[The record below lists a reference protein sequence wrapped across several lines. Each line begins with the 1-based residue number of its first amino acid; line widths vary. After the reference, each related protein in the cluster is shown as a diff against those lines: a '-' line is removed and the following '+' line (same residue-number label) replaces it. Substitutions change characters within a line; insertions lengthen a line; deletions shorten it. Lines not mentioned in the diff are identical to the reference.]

1 MKKRRIFIIGLIVLL
16 LACPS
21 CMIYITVKQQ
31 DGYKKRAA
39 NNMNEYM
46 LQFLTMAVEAKTD
59 PDYKPLSFNGLDE
72 KSQEGATAT
81 MNEIFKTILDMEQND
96 DGFHYEAYNE
106 KTRQYYKNQKSYYPI
121 AYRGFFKSSSHS
133 KYFYTDA
140 VSLFDESDI
149 VRQLDERYK
158 LDEGKDG
165 KRSLLKVNNT
175 YVDLNQVSIN
185 LPQNTEMTYY
195 CTTYV
200 SPMTYIDI
208 NFVSEYDVAVLS
220 GVALILGLVIF
231 IYILMNSLEV
241 EETINP
247 YRTIKQWK
255 LLTVIIIIGLTSSIF
270 IGASGMTGYFVMMGE
285 LQSVLARCGVTYAT
299 PISYGLYFF
308 CMLIFYFL
316 FSMLCFTVK
325 YMFMNGMDYF
335 RNNTCIYALYAKLKG
350 LGNKITEFDLRDNVN
365 QDILKFTICNAL
377 LVIILYVI
385 SPSKTIFA
393 ILYVIISFLYI
404 RKQSMKVRNDYKN
417 MLDFTEQL
425 SHGHFDT
432 EIEDDLGIF
441 NSMRDRLNNLK
452 IGFEAAVKEETKSQN
467 MKTELITNV
476 SHDLKTP
483 LTCIKNYVILLKNT
497 QADETTRTEYLNQLE
512 RYTNRLSNLI
522 QDLFDVSKAS
532 SGNIDLHPI
541 DLRLQALVDQSLAEC
556 IEVLES
562 KDIQVIKNVEDVVVH
577 LDGDKTYRVFE
588 NLLTNIGK
596 YAMPHS
602 RAYIDIH
609 EEEDYVSVIFKNMS
623 EVEMNFSS
631 EEIQERFVRG
641 DKSRHETGSGL
652 GLAIAKSFVVA
663 QGGTFDIEIDGDLF
677 KVIMTFKK
685 SPELQAETG
694 NKKIN

>member
-1 MKKRRIFIIGLIVLL
+1 MKKRHIFIIGLIALL

-31 DGYKKRAA
+31 ESYKKKVINGIDPYRIQ
-39 NNMNEYM
+39 
-46 LQFLTMAVEAKTD
+46 LLSMAVESKTN
-59 PDYKPLSFNGLDE
+59 PDYSPLIFNGTDE
-72 KSQEGATAT
+72 LGQEAA
-81 MNEIFKTILDMEQND
+81 NDAINKIFDALLEMEQSD
-96 DGFHYEAYNE
+96 DGFYYIAYNT
-106 KTRQYYKNQKSYYPI
+106 KTKQYYKNEKSHYPVIYKQTSTIAKDQKFNDFNLREI
-121 AYRGFFKSSSHS
+121 LED
-133 KYFYTDA
+133 T
-140 VSLFDESDI
+140 EI
-149 VRQLDERYK
+149 VHRLDDNYK
-158 LDEGKDG
+158 LMDDG
-165 KRSLLKVNNT
+165 RLKVKDV
-175 YVDLNQVSIN
+175 YIN
-185 LPQNTEMTYY
+185 LDQITINPPNIELTYY
-195 CTTYV
+195 CTVYV
-200 SPMTYIDI
+200 SPMTNNISRFID
-208 NFVSEYDVAVLS
+208 EYDVAVLAGIAS
-220 GVALILGLVIF
+220 LLGLILF
-231 IYILMNSLEV
+231 IYIIMNSLEV
-241 EETINP
+241 EESINP
-247 YRTIKQWK
+247 YRTIKNWK
-255 LLTVIIIIGLTSSIF
+255 LLTVLILIGLTCFVFFGVSTGTGIF
-270 IGASGMTGYFVMMGE
+270 VITGE
-285 LQSVLARCGVTYAT
+285 LQNVLARHGVAYGTS
-299 PISYGLYFF
+299 ISYGLYFF
-308 CMLIFYFL
+308 SMFIFYFL

-325 YMFMNGMDYF
+325 YMFMNGMNYF
-335 RNNTCIYALYAKLKG
+335 KNNTCTYALYEKTKE
-350 LGNKITEFDLRDNVN
+350 LGNRVTEFDLKDNIN

-377 LVIILYVI
+377 LVIVLYVL

-393 ILYVIISFLYI
+393 IVYVMISFLYI
-404 RKQSMKVRNDYKN
+404 RKQSMKVKNDYKN
-417 MLDFTEQL
+417 MLNFTEQL

-452 IGFEAAVKEETKSQN
+452 TGFEAAVKEETKSQN

-512 RYTNRLSNLI
+512 KYTNRLSNLI
-522 QDLFDVSKAS
+522 QDLFDVSKAT

-609 EEEDYVSVIFKNMS
+609 EEEDYVSIIFKNMS

-685 SPELQAETG
+685 
-694 NKKIN
+694 INVSSENT

>member
-1 MKKRRIFIIGLIVLL
+1 
-16 LACPS
+16 
-21 CMIYITVKQQ
+21 
-31 DGYKKRAA
+31 
-39 NNMNEYM
+39 M

-476 SHDLKTP
+476 SHALKTP

-497 QADETTRTEYLNQLE
+497 LADETTRTEYLNQLE

-562 KDIQVIKNVEDVVVH
+562 KDIQVVKNVEDVVVH

-588 NLLTNIGK
+588 NLPTNIGK

-602 RAYIDIH
+602 RAYIDIR
-609 EEEDYVSVIFKNMS
+609 EEEDHISVIFKNMS

-685 SPELQAETG
+685 S
-694 NKKIN
+694 

>member
-1 MKKRRIFIIGLIVLL
+1 MKKRHIFIIGLIALL

-31 DGYKKRAA
+31 ESYKKKVINGIDPYRIQ
-39 NNMNEYM
+39 
-46 LQFLTMAVEAKTD
+46 LLSMAVESKTN
-59 PDYKPLSFNGLDE
+59 PDYSPLIFNGTDE
-72 KSQEGATAT
+72 LGQEAA
-81 MNEIFKTILDMEQND
+81 NDAINKIFDALLEMEQSD
-96 DGFHYEAYNE
+96 DGFYYIAYNT
-106 KTRQYYKNQKSYYPI
+106 KTKQYYKNEKSHYPVIYKQTSTIAKDQKFNDFNLREI
-121 AYRGFFKSSSHS
+121 LED
-133 KYFYTDA
+133 T
-140 VSLFDESDI
+140 EI
-149 VRQLDERYK
+149 VHRLDDNYK
-158 LDEGKDG
+158 LMDDG
-165 KRSLLKVNNT
+165 RLKVKDV
-175 YVDLNQVSIN
+175 YIN
-185 LPQNTEMTYY
+185 LDQITINPPNIELTYY
-195 CTTYV
+195 CTVYV
-200 SPMTYIDI
+200 SPMTNNISRFID
-208 NFVSEYDVAVLS
+208 EYDVAVLAGIAS
-220 GVALILGLVIF
+220 LLGLILF
-231 IYILMNSLEV
+231 IYIIMSSLEV
-241 EETINP
+241 EESINP
-247 YRTIKQWK
+247 YRTIKNWK
-255 LLTVIIIIGLTSSIF
+255 LLTVLILIGLTCFVF
-270 IGASGMTGYFVMMGE
+270 IGVSTGTGIFVITGE
-285 LQSVLARCGVTYAT
+285 LQNVLARHGVAYGTS
-299 PISYGLYFF
+299 ISYGLYFF
-308 CMLIFYFL
+308 SMFIFYFL

-325 YMFMNGMDYF
+325 YMFMNGMNYF
-335 RNNTCIYALYAKLKG
+335 KNNTCTYALYEKTKE
-350 LGNKITEFDLRDNVN
+350 LGNRVTEFDLKDNIN

-377 LVIILYVI
+377 LVIVLYVL

-393 ILYVIISFLYI
+393 IVYIMISFLYI
-404 RKQSMKVRNDYKN
+404 RKQSMKVKNDYKN
-417 MLDFTEQL
+417 MLNFTEQL

-432 EIEDDLGIF
+432 EIENDLGIF

-452 IGFEAAVKEETKSQN
+452 TGFEAAVKEETKSQN

-512 RYTNRLSNLI
+512 KYTNRLSNLI
-522 QDLFDVSKAS
+522 QDLFDVSKAT

-577 LDGDKTYRVFE
+577 LDGDKIYRVFE

-609 EEEDYVSVIFKNMS
+609 EEEDYVSIIFKNMS

-685 SPELQAETG
+685 
-694 NKKIN
+694 INVSSENT

>member
-1 MKKRRIFIIGLIVLL
+1 MKKRHIFIIGLIALL

-31 DGYKKRAA
+31 ESYKKKVINGIDPYRIQ
-39 NNMNEYM
+39 
-46 LQFLTMAVEAKTD
+46 LLSMAVESKTN
-59 PDYKPLSFNGLDE
+59 PDYSPLIFNGTDE
-72 KSQEGATAT
+72 LGQEAA
-81 MNEIFKTILDMEQND
+81 NDAINKIFDALLEMEQSD
-96 DGFHYEAYNE
+96 DGFYYIAYNT
-106 KTRQYYKNQKSYYPI
+106 KTKQYYKNEKSHYPVIYKQTSTIAKDQKFNDFNLREI
-121 AYRGFFKSSSHS
+121 LED
-133 KYFYTDA
+133 T
-140 VSLFDESDI
+140 EI
-149 VRQLDERYK
+149 VHRLDDNYK
-158 LDEGKDG
+158 LMDDG
-165 KRSLLKVNNT
+165 RLKVKDV
-175 YVDLNQVSIN
+175 YIN
-185 LPQNTEMTYY
+185 LDQITINPPNIELTYY
-195 CTTYV
+195 CTVYV
-200 SPMTYIDI
+200 SPMTNNISRFID
-208 NFVSEYDVAVLS
+208 EYDVAVLAGIAS
-220 GVALILGLVIF
+220 LLGLILF
-231 IYILMNSLEV
+231 IYIIMNSLEV
-241 EETINP
+241 EESINP
-247 YRTIKQWK
+247 YRTIKNWK
-255 LLTVIIIIGLTSSIF
+255 LLTVIILIGLTCFVF
-270 IGASGMTGYFVMMGE
+270 IGVSTGTGIFVITGE
-285 LQSVLARCGVTYAT
+285 LQNVLARHGVAYGTS
-299 PISYGLYFF
+299 ISYGLYFF
-308 CMLIFYFL
+308 SMFIFYFL

-325 YMFMNGMDYF
+325 YMFMNGMNYF
-335 RNNTCIYALYAKLKG
+335 KNNTCTYALYEKTKE
-350 LGNKITEFDLRDNVN
+350 LGNRVTEFDLKDNIN

-377 LVIILYVI
+377 LVIVLYVL

-393 ILYVIISFLYI
+393 IVYIMISFLYI
-404 RKQSMKVRNDYKN
+404 RKQSMKVKNDYKN
-417 MLDFTEQL
+417 MLNFTEQL

-432 EIEDDLGIF
+432 EIENDLGIF

-452 IGFEAAVKEETKSQN
+452 TGFEAAVKEETKSQN

-512 RYTNRLSNLI
+512 KYTNRLSNLI
-522 QDLFDVSKAS
+522 QDLFDVSKAT

-562 KDIQVIKNVEDVVVH
+562 KDIQVIKNVEDVVIH

-609 EEEDYVSVIFKNMS
+609 EEEDYVSIIFKNMS

-685 SPELQAETG
+685 
-694 NKKIN
+694 INVSSENT

>member
-1 MKKRRIFIIGLIVLL
+1 MKKRRIFIIGLIALL

-31 DGYKKRAA
+31 ESYKKKVINGIDPYRIQ
-39 NNMNEYM
+39 
-46 LQFLTMAVEAKTD
+46 LLSMAVESKTN
-59 PDYKPLSFNGLDE
+59 PDYSPLIFNGTDE
-72 KSQEGATAT
+72 LGQEAA
-81 MNEIFKTILDMEQND
+81 NDAINKIFDALLEMEQSD
-96 DGFHYEAYNE
+96 DGFYYIAYNT
-106 KTRQYYKNQKSYYPI
+106 KTKQYYKNDKSHYPVIYKQTSTIAKDQKFNDFNLREI
-121 AYRGFFKSSSHS
+121 LED
-133 KYFYTDA
+133 T
-140 VSLFDESDI
+140 EI
-149 VRQLDERYK
+149 VHRLDDNYK
-158 LDEGKDG
+158 LMDDG
-165 KRSLLKVNNT
+165 RLKVKDV
-175 YVDLNQVSIN
+175 YIN
-185 LPQNTEMTYY
+185 LDQITINPPNIELTYY
-195 CTTYV
+195 CTVYV
-200 SPMTYIDI
+200 SPMTNNISRFID
-208 NFVSEYDVAVLS
+208 EYDVAVLAGIAS
-220 GVALILGLVIF
+220 LLGLILF
-231 IYILMNSLEV
+231 IYIIMNSLEV
-241 EETINP
+241 EESINP
-247 YRTIKQWK
+247 YRTIKNWK
-255 LLTVIIIIGLTSSIF
+255 LLTVLILIGLTCFVF
-270 IGASGMTGYFVMMGE
+270 IGVSTGTGIFVITGE
-285 LQSVLARCGVTYAT
+285 LQNVLARHGVAYGTS
-299 PISYGLYFF
+299 ISYGLYFF
-308 CMLIFYFL
+308 SMFIFYFL

-325 YMFMNGMDYF
+325 YMFMNGMNYF
-335 RNNTCIYALYAKLKG
+335 KNNTCTYALYEKTKE
-350 LGNKITEFDLRDNVN
+350 LGNRVTEFDLKDNIN

-377 LVIILYVI
+377 LVIVLYVL

-393 ILYVIISFLYI
+393 IVYIMISFLYI
-404 RKQSMKVRNDYKN
+404 RKQSMKVKNDYKN
-417 MLDFTEQL
+417 MLNFTEQL

-452 IGFEAAVKEETKSQN
+452 TGFEAAVKEETKSQN

-512 RYTNRLSNLI
+512 KYTNRLSNLI
-522 QDLFDVSKAS
+522 QDLFDVSKAT

-562 KDIQVIKNVEDVVVH
+562 KDIQVIKNVEDVVIH

-609 EEEDYVSVIFKNMS
+609 EEEDYVSIIFKNMS

-685 SPELQAETG
+685 
-694 NKKIN
+694 INVSSENT

>member
-1 MKKRRIFIIGLIVLL
+1 MKKRHIFIIGLIALL

-31 DGYKKRAA
+31 ESYKKKVINSIDPYRIQLLSMAIESKTNPDYSPLIFNGTDELGQEAA
-39 NNMNEYM
+39 NDAIN
-46 LQFLTMAVEAKTD
+46 K
-59 PDYKPLSFNGLDE
+59 
-72 KSQEGATAT
+72 
-81 MNEIFKTILDMEQND
+81 IFDALLEMEQSD
-96 DGFHYEAYNE
+96 DGFYYIAYNT
-106 KTRQYYKNQKSYYPI
+106 KTKQYYKNEKSHYPVIYKQTSTIAKDQKFNDFNLREI
-121 AYRGFFKSSSHS
+121 LED
-133 KYFYTDA
+133 T
-140 VSLFDESDI
+140 EI
-149 VRQLDERYK
+149 VHRLDDNYK
-158 LDEGKDG
+158 LMDDG
-165 KRSLLKVNNT
+165 RLKVKDV
-175 YVDLNQVSIN
+175 YIN
-185 LPQNTEMTYY
+185 LDQITINPPNIELTYY
-195 CTTYV
+195 CTVYV
-200 SPMTYIDI
+200 SPMTNNISRFID
-208 NFVSEYDVAVLS
+208 EYDVAVLAGIAS
-220 GVALILGLVIF
+220 LLGIILF
-231 IYILMNSLEV
+231 IYIIMNSLEV
-241 EETINP
+241 EESINP
-247 YRTIKQWK
+247 YRTIKNWK
-255 LLTVIIIIGLTSSIF
+255 LLTVLILIGFTCFVFFGVSTETGIF
-270 IGASGMTGYFVMMGE
+270 VITGE
-285 LQSVLARCGVTYAT
+285 LQNVLARHDVAYGTS
-299 PISYGLYFF
+299 ISYGLYFF
-308 CMLIFYFL
+308 SMFIFYFL

-325 YMFMNGMDYF
+325 YMFMNGMNYF
-335 RNNTCIYALYAKLKG
+335 KNNTCTYALYEKTKE
-350 LGNKITEFDLRDNVN
+350 LGNRVTEFDLKDNIN

-377 LVIILYVI
+377 LVIVLYVL

-393 ILYVIISFLYI
+393 IVYVMISFLYI
-404 RKQSMKVRNDYKN
+404 RKQSMKVKNDYKN
-417 MLDFTEQL
+417 MLNFTEQL
-425 SHGHFDT
+425 SQGHFDT

-452 IGFEAAVKEETKSQN
+452 TGFEAAVKEETKSQN

-512 RYTNRLSNLI
+512 KYTNRLSNLI
-522 QDLFDVSKAS
+522 QDLFDVSKAT

-609 EEEDYVSVIFKNMS
+609 EEEDYVSIIFKNMS

-685 SPELQAETG
+685 
-694 NKKIN
+694 INVSSENT

>member
-72 KSQEGATAT
+72 KSREGATAT

-393 ILYVIISFLYI
+393 IIYVIISFLYI

-562 KDIQVIKNVEDVVVH
+562 KDIQVVKNVEDVVVH

-685 SPELQAETG
+685 S
-694 NKKIN
+694 

>member
-1 MKKRRIFIIGLIVLL
+1 MKKRRIFIIGLLVLL

-21 CMIYITVKQQ
+21 CMVYFTVKQQ
-31 DGYKKRAA
+31 ESYKQKVI
-39 NNMNEYM
+39 NSIDPYKIQ
-46 LQFLTMAVEAKTD
+46 LLSMAVESKTN
-59 PDYKPLSFNGLDE
+59 PDYLPLSFNGTDE
-72 KSQEGATAT
+72 KTQAAA
-81 MNEIFKTILDMEQND
+81 NDAINKIFDAVLEMEQDD
-96 DGFHYEAYNE
+96 DGFYYKAYNT
-106 KTRQYYKNQKSYYPI
+106 KTNQRYKSQKSYFPVIYKQTSTI
-121 AYRGFFKSSSHS
+121 AKDQKFNDFNLRKILED
-133 KYFYTDA
+133 T
-140 VSLFDESDI
+140 DI
-149 VRQLDERYK
+149 VYRLDDNYK
-158 LDEGKDG
+158 LMDG
-165 KRSLLKVNNT
+165 GLKVKDV
-175 YVDLNQVSIN
+175 YVDLNQITIN
-185 LPQNTEMTYY
+185 LPNIELTYY
-195 CTTYV
+195 CTT
-200 SPMTYIDI
+200 SASSMTNYRSR
-208 NFVSEYDVAVLS
+208 FVDEYDFVVLA
-220 GVALILGLVIF
+220 GIAMILGLFIF

-241 EETINP
+241 EESINP
-247 YRTIKQWK
+247 YRTIKNWK
-255 LLTVIIIIGLTSSIF
+255 LLTVLIVVGLTCF
-270 IGASGMTGYFVMMGE
+270 AFVGASAGTGLLVIMGE
-285 LQSVLARCGVTYAT
+285 LQRILAQYSVAYPT
-299 PISYGLYFF
+299 PISYGLYFL
-308 CMLIFYFL
+308 CMFIFYFL

-335 RNNTCIYALYAKLKG
+335 RNNTCIYALYAKTKE
-350 LGNKITEFDLRDNVN
+350 LGNKVTEFDLKDNIN

-377 LVIILYVI
+377 LVIVLYVI

-393 ILYVIISFLYI
+393 IVYVMISFLYI
-404 RKQSMKVRNDYKN
+404 RKQSVKVKNDYKN
-417 MLDFTEQL
+417 MLNFTEQL

-441 NSMRDRLNNLK
+441 NSMRNRLNNLK
-452 IGFEAAVKEETKSQN
+452 VGFEAAVKEETKSQN

-497 QADETTRTEYLNQLE
+497 QADEATRIEYLNQLE
-512 RYTNRLSNLI
+512 KYTNRLSNLI

-562 KDIQVIKNVEDVVVH
+562 KDIQIIKNVEDVVVH

-685 SPELQAETG
+685 S
-694 NKKIN
+694 

>member
-1 MKKRRIFIIGLIVLL
+1 MKKRRIFIIGLLVLL

-21 CMIYITVKQQ
+21 CMVYFTVKQQ
-31 DGYKKRAA
+31 ESYKQKVI
-39 NNMNEYM
+39 NSIDPYKIQ
-46 LQFLTMAVEAKTD
+46 LLSMAVESKTN
-59 PDYKPLSFNGLDE
+59 PDYLPLSFNGTDE
-72 KSQEGATAT
+72 KTQAAA
-81 MNEIFKTILDMEQND
+81 NDAINKIFDAVLEMEQDD
-96 DGFHYEAYNE
+96 DGFYYKAYNT
-106 KTRQYYKNQKSYYPI
+106 KTNQRYKSQKSYFPVIYKQTSTI
-121 AYRGFFKSSSHS
+121 AKDQKFNDFNLRKILED
-133 KYFYTDA
+133 T
-140 VSLFDESDI
+140 DI
-149 VRQLDERYK
+149 VYRLDDNYK
-158 LDEGKDG
+158 LMDG
-165 KRSLLKVNNT
+165 GLKVKDV
-175 YVDLNQVSIN
+175 YVDLNQITIN
-185 LPQNTEMTYY
+185 LPNIELTYY
-195 CTTYV
+195 CTT
-200 SPMTYIDI
+200 SASSMTNYRSR
-208 NFVSEYDVAVLS
+208 FVDEYDFVVLA
-220 GVALILGLVIF
+220 GIAMILGLFIF

-241 EETINP
+241 EESINP
-247 YRTIKQWK
+247 YRTIKNWK
-255 LLTVIIIIGLTSSIF
+255 LLTVLIVIGLTCF
-270 IGASGMTGYFVMMGE
+270 AFVGASAGTGLLVIMGE
-285 LQSVLARCGVTYAT
+285 LQRILAQYSVAYPT
-299 PISYGLYFF
+299 PISYGLYFL
-308 CMLIFYFL
+308 CMFIFYFL

-335 RNNTCIYALYAKLKG
+335 RNNTCIYALYAKTKE
-350 LGNKITEFDLRDNVN
+350 LGNKVTEFDLKDNIN

-377 LVIILYVI
+377 LVIVLYVI
-385 SPSKTIFA
+385 SPSKTVFA
-393 ILYVIISFLYI
+393 IIYVMISFLYI
-404 RKQSMKVRNDYKN
+404 RKQSMKVKNDYKN
-417 MLDFTEQL
+417 MLNFTEQL

-452 IGFEAAVKEETKSQN
+452 VGFEAAVKEETKSQN

-497 QADETTRTEYLNQLE
+497 QADEATRTEYLNQLE
-512 RYTNRLSNLI
+512 KYTNRLSNLI

-685 SPELQAETG
+685 S
-694 NKKIN
+694 

>member
-522 QDLFDVSKAS
+522 QDLFDVSKGS

-562 KDIQVIKNVEDVVVH
+562 KDIQVVKNVEDVVVH

-685 SPELQAETG
+685 S
-694 NKKIN
+694 

>member
-31 DGYKKRAA
+31 ESYKKKVINGIDPYRIQ
-39 NNMNEYM
+39 
-46 LQFLTMAVEAKTD
+46 LLSMAVESKTN
-59 PDYKPLSFNGLDE
+59 PDYSPLIFNGTDE
-72 KSQEGATAT
+72 LGQEAA
-81 MNEIFKTILDMEQND
+81 NDAINKIFDALLEMEQSD
-96 DGFHYEAYNE
+96 DGFYYIAYNT
-106 KTRQYYKNQKSYYPI
+106 KTKQYYKNEKSHYPVIYKQTSTIAKDQKFNDFNLREI
-121 AYRGFFKSSSHS
+121 LED
-133 KYFYTDA
+133 T
-140 VSLFDESDI
+140 EI
-149 VRQLDERYK
+149 VHRLDDNYK
-158 LDEGKDG
+158 LMDDG
-165 KRSLLKVNNT
+165 RLKVKDV
-175 YVDLNQVSIN
+175 YIN
-185 LPQNTEMTYY
+185 LDQITINPPNIELTYY
-195 CTTYV
+195 CTVYV
-200 SPMTYIDI
+200 SPMTNNISRFID
-208 NFVSEYDVAVLS
+208 EYDVAVLAGIAS
-220 GVALILGLVIF
+220 LLGLILF
-231 IYILMNSLEV
+231 IYIIMNSLEV
-241 EETINP
+241 EESINP
-247 YRTIKQWK
+247 YRTIKNWK
-255 LLTVIIIIGLTSSIF
+255 LLTVIILIGLTCFVF
-270 IGASGMTGYFVMMGE
+270 IGVSTGTGIFVITGE
-285 LQSVLARCGVTYAT
+285 LQNVLARHGVAYGTS
-299 PISYGLYFF
+299 ISYGLYFF
-308 CMLIFYFL
+308 SMFIFYFL

-325 YMFMNGMDYF
+325 YMFMNGMNYF
-335 RNNTCIYALYAKLKG
+335 KNNTCTYALYEKTKE
-350 LGNKITEFDLRDNVN
+350 LGNRVTEFDLKDNIN

-377 LVIILYVI
+377 LVIVLYVL

-393 ILYVIISFLYI
+393 IVYVMISFLYI
-404 RKQSMKVRNDYKN
+404 RKQSMKVKNDYKN
-417 MLDFTEQL
+417 MLNFTEQL

-452 IGFEAAVKEETKSQN
+452 TGFEAAVKEETKSQN

-512 RYTNRLSNLI
+512 KYTNRLSNLI
-522 QDLFDVSKAS
+522 QDLFDVSKAT

-609 EEEDYVSVIFKNMS
+609 EEEDYVSIIFKNMS

-685 SPELQAETG
+685 
-694 NKKIN
+694 INVSSENT

>member
-562 KDIQVIKNVEDVVVH
+562 KDIQVVKNVEDVVVH

-602 RAYIDIH
+602 RAYIDIR

-685 SPELQAETG
+685 S
-694 NKKIN
+694 

>member
-562 KDIQVIKNVEDVVVH
+562 KDIQVVKNVEDVVVH

-609 EEEDYVSVIFKNMS
+609 EEEDCVSVIFKNMS

-685 SPELQAETG
+685 S
-694 NKKIN
+694 

>member
-1 MKKRRIFIIGLIVLL
+1 
-16 LACPS
+16 
-21 CMIYITVKQQ
+21 MIYITVKQQ
-31 DGYKKRAA
+31 ESYKKKVINGIDPYRIQ
-39 NNMNEYM
+39 
-46 LQFLTMAVEAKTD
+46 LLSMAVESKTN
-59 PDYKPLSFNGLDE
+59 PDYSPLIFNGTDE
-72 KSQEGATAT
+72 LGQEAA
-81 MNEIFKTILDMEQND
+81 NDAINKIFDALLEMEQSD
-96 DGFHYEAYNE
+96 DGFYYIAYNT
-106 KTRQYYKNQKSYYPI
+106 KTKQYYKNEKSHYPVIYKQTSTIAKDQKFNDFNLREI
-121 AYRGFFKSSSHS
+121 LED
-133 KYFYTDA
+133 T
-140 VSLFDESDI
+140 EI
-149 VRQLDERYK
+149 VHRLDDNYK
-158 LDEGKDG
+158 LMDDG
-165 KRSLLKVNNT
+165 RLKVKDV
-175 YVDLNQVSIN
+175 YIN
-185 LPQNTEMTYY
+185 LDQITINPPNIELTYY
-195 CTTYV
+195 CTVYV
-200 SPMTYIDI
+200 SPMTNNISRFID
-208 NFVSEYDVAVLS
+208 EYDVAVLAGIAS
-220 GVALILGLVIF
+220 LLGLILF
-231 IYILMNSLEV
+231 IYIIMNSLEV
-241 EETINP
+241 EESINP
-247 YRTIKQWK
+247 YRTIKNWK
-255 LLTVIIIIGLTSSIF
+255 LLTVLILIGLTCFVFFGVSTGTGIF
-270 IGASGMTGYFVMMGE
+270 VITGE
-285 LQSVLARCGVTYAT
+285 LQNVLARHGVAYGTS
-299 PISYGLYFF
+299 ISYGLYFF
-308 CMLIFYFL
+308 SMFIFYFL

-325 YMFMNGMDYF
+325 YMFMNGMNYF
-335 RNNTCIYALYAKLKG
+335 KNNTCTYALYEKTKE
-350 LGNKITEFDLRDNVN
+350 LGNRVTEFDLKDNIN

-377 LVIILYVI
+377 LVIVLYVL

-393 ILYVIISFLYI
+393 IVYIMISFLYI
-404 RKQSMKVRNDYKN
+404 RKQSMKVKNDYKN
-417 MLDFTEQL
+417 MLNFTEQL

-432 EIEDDLGIF
+432 EIENDLGIF

-452 IGFEAAVKEETKSQN
+452 TGFEAAVKEETKSQN

-512 RYTNRLSNLI
+512 KYTNRLSNLI
-522 QDLFDVSKAS
+522 QDLFDVSKAT

-562 KDIQVIKNVEDVVVH
+562 KDIQVIKNVEDVVIH

-609 EEEDYVSVIFKNMS
+609 EEEDYVSIIFKNMS

-685 SPELQAETG
+685 
-694 NKKIN
+694 INVSSENT

>member
-39 NNMNEYM
+39 NNMNEYV

-562 KDIQVIKNVEDVVVH
+562 KDIQVVKNVEDVVVH

-602 RAYIDIH
+602 RAYIDIR
-609 EEEDYVSVIFKNMS
+609 EEEDHISVIFKNMS

-685 SPELQAETG
+685 S
-694 NKKIN
+694 

>member
-1 MKKRRIFIIGLIVLL
+1 MGRVYGLTIALL

-31 DGYKKRAA
+31 ESYKKKVINGIDPYRIQ
-39 NNMNEYM
+39 
-46 LQFLTMAVEAKTD
+46 LLSMAVESKTN
-59 PDYKPLSFNGLDE
+59 PDYSPLIFNGTDE
-72 KSQEGATAT
+72 LGQEAA
-81 MNEIFKTILDMEQND
+81 NDAINKIFDALLEMEQSD
-96 DGFHYEAYNE
+96 DGFYYIAYNT
-106 KTRQYYKNQKSYYPI
+106 KTKQYYKNEKSHYPVIYKQTSTIAKDQKFNDFNLREI
-121 AYRGFFKSSSHS
+121 LED
-133 KYFYTDA
+133 T
-140 VSLFDESDI
+140 EI
-149 VRQLDERYK
+149 VHRLDDNYK
-158 LDEGKDG
+158 LMDDG
-165 KRSLLKVNNT
+165 RLKVKDV
-175 YVDLNQVSIN
+175 YIN
-185 LPQNTEMTYY
+185 LDQITINPPNIELTYY
-195 CTTYV
+195 CTVYV
-200 SPMTYIDI
+200 SPMTNNISRFID
-208 NFVSEYDVAVLS
+208 EYDVAVLAGIAS
-220 GVALILGLVIF
+220 LLGLILF
-231 IYILMNSLEV
+231 IYIIMNSLEV
-241 EETINP
+241 EESINP
-247 YRTIKQWK
+247 YRTIKNWK
-255 LLTVIIIIGLTSSIF
+255 LLTVLILIGLTCFVF
-270 IGASGMTGYFVMMGE
+270 IGVSTGTGIFVITGE
-285 LQSVLARCGVTYAT
+285 LQNVLARHGVAYGTS
-299 PISYGLYFF
+299 ISYGLYFF
-308 CMLIFYFL
+308 SMFIFYFL

-325 YMFMNGMDYF
+325 YMFMNGMNYF
-335 RNNTCIYALYAKLKG
+335 KNNTCTYALYEKTKE
-350 LGNKITEFDLRDNVN
+350 LGNRVTEFDLKDNIN

-377 LVIILYVI
+377 LVIVLYVL

-393 ILYVIISFLYI
+393 IVYIMISFLYI
-404 RKQSMKVRNDYKN
+404 RKQSMKVKNDYKN
-417 MLDFTEQL
+417 MLNFTEQL

-432 EIEDDLGIF
+432 EIENDLGIF

-452 IGFEAAVKEETKSQN
+452 TGFEAAVKEETKSQN

-512 RYTNRLSNLI
+512 KYTNRLSNLI
-522 QDLFDVSKAS
+522 QDLFDVSKAT

-562 KDIQVIKNVEDVVVH
+562 KDIQVIKNVEDVVIH

-609 EEEDYVSVIFKNMS
+609 EEEDYVSIIFKNMS

-685 SPELQAETG
+685 
-694 NKKIN
+694 INVSSENT

>member
-1 MKKRRIFIIGLIVLL
+1 MKKRHIFIIGLIALL

-31 DGYKKRAA
+31 ESYKKKVINGIDPYRIQ
-39 NNMNEYM
+39 
-46 LQFLTMAVEAKTD
+46 LLSMAVESKTN
-59 PDYKPLSFNGLDE
+59 PDYSPLIFNGTDE
-72 KSQEGATAT
+72 LGQEAA
-81 MNEIFKTILDMEQND
+81 NDAINKIFDALLEMEQSD
-96 DGFHYEAYNE
+96 DGFYYIAYNT
-106 KTRQYYKNQKSYYPI
+106 KTKQYYKNEKSHYPVIYKQTSTIAKDQKFNDFNLREI
-121 AYRGFFKSSSHS
+121 LED
-133 KYFYTDA
+133 T
-140 VSLFDESDI
+140 EI
-149 VRQLDERYK
+149 VHRLDDNYK
-158 LDEGKDG
+158 LMDDG
-165 KRSLLKVNNT
+165 RLKVKDV
-175 YVDLNQVSIN
+175 YIN
-185 LPQNTEMTYY
+185 LDQITINPPNIELTYY
-195 CTTYV
+195 CTVYV
-200 SPMTYIDI
+200 SPMTNNISRFID
-208 NFVSEYDVAVLS
+208 EYDVAVLAGIAS
-220 GVALILGLVIF
+220 LLGLILF
-231 IYILMNSLEV
+231 IYIIMNSLEV
-241 EETINP
+241 EESINP
-247 YRTIKQWK
+247 YRTIKNWK
-255 LLTVIIIIGLTSSIF
+255 LLTVLILIGLTCFVF
-270 IGASGMTGYFVMMGE
+270 IGVSTGTGIFVITGE
-285 LQSVLARCGVTYAT
+285 LQNVLARHGVAYGTS
-299 PISYGLYFF
+299 ISYGLYFF
-308 CMLIFYFL
+308 SMFIFYFL

-325 YMFMNGMDYF
+325 YMFMNGMNYF
-335 RNNTCIYALYAKLKG
+335 KNNTCTYALYEKTKE
-350 LGNKITEFDLRDNVN
+350 LGNRVTEFDLKDNIN

-377 LVIILYVI
+377 LVIVLYVL

-393 ILYVIISFLYI
+393 IVYVMISFLYI
-404 RKQSMKVRNDYKN
+404 RKQSMKVKNDYKN
-417 MLDFTEQL
+417 MFNFTEQL

-452 IGFEAAVKEETKSQN
+452 TGFEAAVKEETKSQN

-512 RYTNRLSNLI
+512 KYTNRLSNLI
-522 QDLFDVSKAS
+522 QDLFDVSKAT

-577 LDGDKTYRVFE
+577 LDRDKTYRVFE

-609 EEEDYVSVIFKNMS
+609 EEEDYVSIIFKNMS

-685 SPELQAETG
+685 
-694 NKKIN
+694 INVSSENT

>member
-1 MKKRRIFIIGLIVLL
+1 MTMKKRHIFIIGLIALL

-31 DGYKKRAA
+31 ESYKKKVINGIDPYRIQ
-39 NNMNEYM
+39 
-46 LQFLTMAVEAKTD
+46 LLSMAVESKTN
-59 PDYKPLSFNGLDE
+59 PDYSPLIFNGTDE
-72 KSQEGATAT
+72 LGQEAA
-81 MNEIFKTILDMEQND
+81 NDAINKIFDALLEMEQSD
-96 DGFHYEAYNE
+96 DGFYYIAYNT
-106 KTRQYYKNQKSYYPI
+106 KTKQYYKNEKSHYPVIYKQTSTIAKDQKFNDFNLREI
-121 AYRGFFKSSSHS
+121 LED
-133 KYFYTDA
+133 T
-140 VSLFDESDI
+140 EI
-149 VRQLDERYK
+149 VHRLDDNYK
-158 LDEGKDG
+158 LMDDG
-165 KRSLLKVNNT
+165 RLKVKDV
-175 YVDLNQVSIN
+175 YIN
-185 LPQNTEMTYY
+185 LDQITINPPNIELTYY
-195 CTTYV
+195 CTVYV
-200 SPMTYIDI
+200 SPMTNNISRFID
-208 NFVSEYDVAVLS
+208 EYDVAVLAGIAS
-220 GVALILGLVIF
+220 LLGLILF
-231 IYILMNSLEV
+231 IYIIMNSLEV
-241 EETINP
+241 EESINP
-247 YRTIKQWK
+247 YRTIKNWK
-255 LLTVIIIIGLTSSIF
+255 LLTVLILIGLTCFVF
-270 IGASGMTGYFVMMGE
+270 IGVSTGTGIFVITGE
-285 LQSVLARCGVTYAT
+285 LQNVLARHGVAYGTS
-299 PISYGLYFF
+299 ISYGLYFF
-308 CMLIFYFL
+308 SMFIFYFL

-325 YMFMNGMDYF
+325 YMFMNGMNYF
-335 RNNTCIYALYAKLKG
+335 KNNTCTYALYEKTKE
-350 LGNKITEFDLRDNVN
+350 LGNRVTEFDLKDNIN

-377 LVIILYVI
+377 LVIVLYVL

-393 ILYVIISFLYI
+393 IVYVMISFLYI
-404 RKQSMKVRNDYKN
+404 RKQSMKVKNDYKN
-417 MLDFTEQL
+417 MLNFTEQL

-452 IGFEAAVKEETKSQN
+452 TGFEAAVKEETKSQN

-512 RYTNRLSNLI
+512 KYTNRLSNLI
-522 QDLFDVSKAS
+522 QDLFDVSKAT

-609 EEEDYVSVIFKNMS
+609 EEEDYVSIIFKNMS

-685 SPELQAETG
+685 
-694 NKKIN
+694 INVSSENT

>member
-200 SPMTYIDI
+200 SHMTYIDI

-562 KDIQVIKNVEDVVVH
+562 KDIQVVKNVEDVVVH

-685 SPELQAETG
+685 S
-694 NKKIN
+694 

>member
-59 PDYKPLSFNGLDE
+59 PDYKPLSFIGLDE

-562 KDIQVIKNVEDVVVH
+562 KDIQVVKNVEDVVVH

-609 EEEDYVSVIFKNMS
+609 EEEDHISVIFKNMS

-685 SPELQAETG
+685 S
-694 NKKIN
+694 

>member
-1 MKKRRIFIIGLIVLL
+1 MKKRHIFIIGLIALL

-31 DGYKKRAA
+31 ESYKKKVINGIDPYRIQ
-39 NNMNEYM
+39 
-46 LQFLTMAVEAKTD
+46 LLSMAVESKTN
-59 PDYKPLSFNGLDE
+59 PDYSPLIFNGTDE
-72 KSQEGATAT
+72 LGQEAA
-81 MNEIFKTILDMEQND
+81 NDAINKIFDALLEMEQSD
-96 DGFHYEAYNE
+96 DGFYYIAYNT
-106 KTRQYYKNQKSYYPI
+106 KTKQYYKNEKSHYPVIYKQTSTIAKDQKFNDFNLREI
-121 AYRGFFKSSSHS
+121 LED
-133 KYFYTDA
+133 T
-140 VSLFDESDI
+140 EI
-149 VRQLDERYK
+149 VLQLDDNYK
-158 LDEGKDG
+158 LMDDG
-165 KRSLLKVNNT
+165 RLKVKDV
-175 YVDLNQVSIN
+175 YIN
-185 LPQNTEMTYY
+185 LDQITINPPNIELTYY
-195 CTTYV
+195 CTVYV
-200 SPMTYIDI
+200 SPMTNNISRFID
-208 NFVSEYDVAVLS
+208 EYDVAVLAGIAS
-220 GVALILGLVIF
+220 LLGLILF
-231 IYILMNSLEV
+231 IYIIMNSLEV
-241 EETINP
+241 EESINP
-247 YRTIKQWK
+247 YRTIKNWK
-255 LLTVIIIIGLTSSIF
+255 LLTVLILIGLTCFVF
-270 IGASGMTGYFVMMGE
+270 IGVSTGTGIFVITGE
-285 LQSVLARCGVTYAT
+285 LQNVLARHGVAYGTS
-299 PISYGLYFF
+299 ISYGLYFF
-308 CMLIFYFL
+308 SMFIFYFL

-325 YMFMNGMDYF
+325 YMFMNGMNYF
-335 RNNTCIYALYAKLKG
+335 KNNTCTYALYEKTKE
-350 LGNKITEFDLRDNVN
+350 LGNRVTEFDLKDNIN

-377 LVIILYVI
+377 LVIVLYVL

-393 ILYVIISFLYI
+393 IVYVMISFLYI
-404 RKQSMKVRNDYKN
+404 RKQSMKVKNDYKN
-417 MLDFTEQL
+417 MLNFTEQL

-452 IGFEAAVKEETKSQN
+452 TGFEAAVKEETKSQN

-512 RYTNRLSNLI
+512 KYTNRLSNLI
-522 QDLFDVSKAS
+522 QDLFDVSKAT

-609 EEEDYVSVIFKNMS
+609 EEEDYVSIIFKNMS

-685 SPELQAETG
+685 
-694 NKKIN
+694 INVSSENT

>member
-512 RYTNRLSNLI
+512 RYTNRLSSLI

-562 KDIQVIKNVEDVVVH
+562 KDIQVVKNVEDVVVH

-685 SPELQAETG
+685 S
-694 NKKIN
+694 

>member
-316 FSMLCFTVK
+316 FSMLCFIVK

-365 QDILKFTICNAL
+365 QDILKFIICNAL

-452 IGFEAAVKEETKSQN
+452 IGFEAAVKEEIKSQN

-512 RYTNRLSNLI
+512 KYTNRLSNLI

-685 SPELQAETG
+685 S
-694 NKKIN
+694 

>member
-385 SPSKTIFA
+385 SPSKIIFA
-393 ILYVIISFLYI
+393 ILCVIISFLYI

-425 SHGHFDT
+425 SHGYFDT

-562 KDIQVIKNVEDVVVH
+562 KDIQVVKNVEDVVVH

-685 SPELQAETG
+685 S
-694 NKKIN
+694 

>member
-562 KDIQVIKNVEDVVVH
+562 KDIQVVKNVEDVVVH

-685 SPELQAETG
+685 SPNCKQKLE
-694 NKKIN
+694 IRR

>member
-81 MNEIFKTILDMEQND
+81 INEIFKTILDMEQND

-220 GVALILGLVIF
+220 SVALILGLVIF

-562 KDIQVIKNVEDVVVH
+562 KDIQVVKNVEDVVVH

-602 RAYIDIH
+602 RAYIDIR
-609 EEEDYVSVIFKNMS
+609 EEEDHISVIFKNMS

-685 SPELQAETG
+685 S
-694 NKKIN
+694 

>member
-1 MKKRRIFIIGLIVLL
+1 MKKRHIFIIGLIALL

-31 DGYKKRAA
+31 ESYKKKVINGIDPYRIQ
-39 NNMNEYM
+39 
-46 LQFLTMAVEAKTD
+46 LLSMAVESKTN
-59 PDYKPLSFNGLDE
+59 PDYSPLIFNGTDE
-72 KSQEGATAT
+72 LGQEAA
-81 MNEIFKTILDMEQND
+81 NDAINKIFDALLEMEQSD
-96 DGFHYEAYNE
+96 DGFYYIAYNT
-106 KTRQYYKNQKSYYPI
+106 KTKQYYKNEKSHYPVIYKQTSTIAKDQKFNDFNLREI
-121 AYRGFFKSSSHS
+121 LED
-133 KYFYTDA
+133 T
-140 VSLFDESDI
+140 EI
-149 VRQLDERYK
+149 VHRLDDNYK
-158 LDEGKDG
+158 LMDDG
-165 KRSLLKVNNT
+165 RLKVKDV
-175 YVDLNQVSIN
+175 YIN
-185 LPQNTEMTYY
+185 LDQITINPPNIELTYY
-195 CTTYV
+195 CTVYV
-200 SPMTYIDI
+200 SPMTNNISRFID
-208 NFVSEYDVAVLS
+208 EYDVAVLAGIAS
-220 GVALILGLVIF
+220 LLGLILF
-231 IYILMNSLEV
+231 IYIIMNSLEV
-241 EETINP
+241 EESINP
-247 YRTIKQWK
+247 YRTIKNWK
-255 LLTVIIIIGLTSSIF
+255 LLTVLILIGLTCFVF
-270 IGASGMTGYFVMMGE
+270 IGVSTGTGIFVITGE
-285 LQSVLARCGVTYAT
+285 LQNVLARHGVAYGTS
-299 PISYGLYFF
+299 ISYGLYFF
-308 CMLIFYFL
+308 SMFIFYFL

-325 YMFMNGMDYF
+325 YMFMNGMNYF
-335 RNNTCIYALYAKLKG
+335 KNNTCTYALYEKTKE
-350 LGNKITEFDLRDNVN
+350 LGNRVTEFDLKDNIN

-377 LVIILYVI
+377 LVIVLYVL

-393 ILYVIISFLYI
+393 IVYIMISFLYI
-404 RKQSMKVRNDYKN
+404 RKQSMKVKNDYKN
-417 MLDFTEQL
+417 MLNFTEQL

-432 EIEDDLGIF
+432 EIENDLGIF

-452 IGFEAAVKEETKSQN
+452 TGFEAAVKEETKSQN

-512 RYTNRLSNLI
+512 KYTNRLSNLI
-522 QDLFDVSKAS
+522 QDLFDVSKAT

-609 EEEDYVSVIFKNMS
+609 EEEDYVSIIFKNMS

-685 SPELQAETG
+685 
-694 NKKIN
+694 NKCVK

>member
-1 MKKRRIFIIGLIVLL
+1 MKKRRVFIIGLLVLL

-21 CMIYITVKQQ
+21 CMVYFTVKQQ
-31 DGYKKRAA
+31 ESYKQKVI
-39 NNMNEYM
+39 NSIDPYKIQ
-46 LQFLTMAVEAKTD
+46 LLSMAVESKTN
-59 PDYKPLSFNGLDE
+59 PDYLPLSFNGTDE
-72 KSQEGATAT
+72 KTQAAA
-81 MNEIFKTILDMEQND
+81 NDAINKIFDAVLEMEQDD
-96 DGFHYEAYNE
+96 DGFYYKAYNT
-106 KTRQYYKNQKSYYPI
+106 KTNQRYKSQKSYFPVIYKQTSTI
-121 AYRGFFKSSSHS
+121 AKDQKFNDFNLRKILED
-133 KYFYTDA
+133 T
-140 VSLFDESDI
+140 DI
-149 VRQLDERYK
+149 VYRLDDNYK
-158 LDEGKDG
+158 LMDG
-165 KRSLLKVNNT
+165 GLKVKDV
-175 YVDLNQVSIN
+175 YIN
-185 LPQNTEMTYY
+185 LDQITINPPNIELTYY
-195 CTTYV
+195 CTVYV
-200 SPMTYIDI
+200 SPMT
-208 NFVSEYDVAVLS
+208 NNTSRFVDEYDFAVLT
-220 GVALILGLVIF
+220 GIAMILGLFIF

-241 EETINP
+241 EESINP
-247 YRTIKQWK
+247 YRTIKNWK
-255 LLTVIIIIGLTSSIF
+255 LLTILILIGLTCFAF
-270 IGASGMTGYFVMMGE
+270 IGASAGTGMAVITGE
-285 LQSVLARCGVTYAT
+285 LQRILAQYSVAYSTT
-299 PISYGLYFF
+299 ISYCLYFF
-308 CMLIFYFL
+308 SMFIFYFL

-325 YMFMNGMDYF
+325 YMFMNGVDYF
-335 RNNTCIYALYAKLKG
+335 RNNTCTYALYAKTKE
-350 LGNKITEFDLRDNVN
+350 LGNKVTEFDLKDNIN

-377 LVIILYVI
+377 LVIILYVL

-393 ILYVIISFLYI
+393 IVYVMISFLYI
-404 RKQSMKVRNDYKN
+404 RKQSMKVKNDYKN

-452 IGFEAAVKEETKSQN
+452 TGFEAAVKEETKSQN

-497 QADETTRTEYLNQLE
+497 QADEATRTEYLNQLE
-512 RYTNRLSNLI
+512 KYTNRLSNLI
-522 QDLFDVSKAS
+522 QDLFDVSKAT

-541 DLRLQALVDQSLAEC
+541 DLRLQALVVQSLAEC

-685 SPELQAETG
+685 S
-694 NKKIN
+694 

>member
-59 PDYKPLSFNGLDE
+59 PDYKTLSFNGLDE

-497 QADETTRTEYLNQLE
+497 QADEAARTEYLNQLE

-562 KDIQVIKNVEDVVVH
+562 KDIQVVKNVEDVVVH

-609 EEEDYVSVIFKNMS
+609 EEEDHISVIFKNMS

-685 SPELQAETG
+685 S
-694 NKKIN
+694 

>member
-467 MKTELITNV
+467 MKTELITSV

-562 KDIQVIKNVEDVVVH
+562 KDIQVVKNVEDVVVH

-685 SPELQAETG
+685 S
-694 NKKIN
+694 

>member
-541 DLRLQALVDQSLAEC
+541 DLRLQALVDQSLAEY

-562 KDIQVIKNVEDVVVH
+562 KDIQVVKNVEDVVVH

-685 SPELQAETG
+685 S
-694 NKKIN
+694 

>member
-255 LLTVIIIIGLTSSIF
+255 PLTVIIIIGLTSSIF

-562 KDIQVIKNVEDVVVH
+562 KDIQVVKNVEDVVVH

-609 EEEDYVSVIFKNMS
+609 EEEDHISVIFKNMS

-685 SPELQAETG
+685 S
-694 NKKIN
+694 

>member
-385 SPSKTIFA
+385 SPSKTIFE

-562 KDIQVIKNVEDVVVH
+562 KDIQVVKNVEDVVVH

-685 SPELQAETG
+685 S
-694 NKKIN
+694 

>member
-1 MKKRRIFIIGLIVLL
+1 MKKRHIFIIGLIALL

-31 DGYKKRAA
+31 ESYKKKVINGIDPYRIQ
-39 NNMNEYM
+39 
-46 LQFLTMAVEAKTD
+46 LLSMAVESKTN
-59 PDYKPLSFNGLDE
+59 PDYSPLIFNGTDE
-72 KSQEGATAT
+72 LGQEAA
-81 MNEIFKTILDMEQND
+81 NDAINKIFDALLEMEQSD
-96 DGFHYEAYNE
+96 DGFYYIAYNT
-106 KTRQYYKNQKSYYPI
+106 KTKQYYKNEKSHYPVIYKQTSTIAKDQKFNDFNLREI
-121 AYRGFFKSSSHS
+121 LED
-133 KYFYTDA
+133 T
-140 VSLFDESDI
+140 EI
-149 VRQLDERYK
+149 VHRLDDNYK
-158 LDEGKDG
+158 LMDDG
-165 KRSLLKVNNT
+165 RLKVKDV
-175 YVDLNQVSIN
+175 YIN
-185 LPQNTEMTYY
+185 LDQITINPPNIELTYY
-195 CTTYV
+195 CTVYV
-200 SPMTYIDI
+200 SPMTNNISRFID
-208 NFVSEYDVAVLS
+208 EYDVAVLAGIAS
-220 GVALILGLVIF
+220 LLGLILF
-231 IYILMNSLEV
+231 IYIIMNSLEV
-241 EETINP
+241 EESINP
-247 YRTIKQWK
+247 YRTIKNWK
-255 LLTVIIIIGLTSSIF
+255 LLTVLILIGLTCFVF
-270 IGASGMTGYFVMMGE
+270 IGVSTGTGIFVITGE
-285 LQSVLARCGVTYAT
+285 LQNVLARHGVAYGTS
-299 PISYGLYFF
+299 ISYGLYFF
-308 CMLIFYFL
+308 SMFIFYFL

-325 YMFMNGMDYF
+325 YMFMNGMNYF
-335 RNNTCIYALYAKLKG
+335 KNNTCTYALYEKTKE
-350 LGNKITEFDLRDNVN
+350 LGNRVTEFDLKDNIN

-377 LVIILYVI
+377 LVIVLYVL

-393 ILYVIISFLYI
+393 IVYIMISFLYI
-404 RKQSMKVRNDYKN
+404 RKQSMKVKNDYKN
-417 MLDFTEQL
+417 MLNFTEQL

-452 IGFEAAVKEETKSQN
+452 TGFEAAVKEETKSQN

-512 RYTNRLSNLI
+512 KYTNRLSNLI
-522 QDLFDVSKAS
+522 QDLFDVSKAT

-609 EEEDYVSVIFKNMS
+609 EEEDYVSLIFKNMS

-685 SPELQAETG
+685 
-694 NKKIN
+694 INVSSENT

>member
-1 MKKRRIFIIGLIVLL
+1 MKKRHIFIIGLIALL

-31 DGYKKRAA
+31 ESYKKKVINGIDPYRIQ
-39 NNMNEYM
+39 
-46 LQFLTMAVEAKTD
+46 LLSMAVESKTN
-59 PDYKPLSFNGLDE
+59 PDYSPLIFNGTDE
-72 KSQEGATAT
+72 LGQEAA
-81 MNEIFKTILDMEQND
+81 NDAINKIFDALLEMEQSD
-96 DGFHYEAYNE
+96 DGFYYIAYNT
-106 KTRQYYKNQKSYYPI
+106 KTKQYYKNEKSHYPVIYKQTSTIAKDQKFNDFNLREI
-121 AYRGFFKSSSHS
+121 LED
-133 KYFYTDA
+133 T
-140 VSLFDESDI
+140 EI
-149 VRQLDERYK
+149 VHRLDDNYK
-158 LDEGKDG
+158 LMDDG
-165 KRSLLKVNNT
+165 RLKVKDV
-175 YVDLNQVSIN
+175 YIN
-185 LPQNTEMTYY
+185 LDQITINPPNIELTYY
-195 CTTYV
+195 CTVYV
-200 SPMTYIDI
+200 SPMTNNISRFID
-208 NFVSEYDVAVLS
+208 EYDVAVLAGIAS
-220 GVALILGLVIF
+220 LLGLILF
-231 IYILMNSLEV
+231 IYIIMNSLEV
-241 EETINP
+241 EESINP
-247 YRTIKQWK
+247 YRTIKNWK
-255 LLTVIIIIGLTSSIF
+255 LLTVLILIGLTCFVFFGVSTGTGIF
-270 IGASGMTGYFVMMGE
+270 VITGE
-285 LQSVLARCGVTYAT
+285 LQNVLARHGVAYGTS
-299 PISYGLYFF
+299 ISYGLYFF
-308 CMLIFYFL
+308 SMFIFYFL

-325 YMFMNGMDYF
+325 YMFMNGMNYF
-335 RNNTCIYALYAKLKG
+335 KNNTCTYALYEKTKE
-350 LGNKITEFDLRDNVN
+350 LGNRVTEFDLKDNIN

-377 LVIILYVI
+377 LVIVLYVL

-393 ILYVIISFLYI
+393 IVYVMISFLYI
-404 RKQSMKVRNDYKN
+404 RKQSMKVKNDYKN
-417 MLDFTEQL
+417 MLNFTEQL

-432 EIEDDLGIF
+432 EIENDLGIF

-452 IGFEAAVKEETKSQN
+452 TGFEAAVKEETKSQN

-512 RYTNRLSNLI
+512 KYTNRLSNLI
-522 QDLFDVSKAS
+522 QDLFDVSKAT

-609 EEEDYVSVIFKNMS
+609 EEEDYVSIIFKNMS

-685 SPELQAETG
+685 
-694 NKKIN
+694 INVSSENT

>member
-255 LLTVIIIIGLTSSIF
+255 LLTVIIIVGLTSSIF

-562 KDIQVIKNVEDVVVH
+562 KDIQVVKNVEDVVVH

-685 SPELQAETG
+685 S
-694 NKKIN
+694 

>member
-46 LQFLTMAVEAKTD
+46 LQFLTTAVEAKTD

-483 LTCIKNYVILLKNT
+483 LTCIKNYVILLKNS

-562 KDIQVIKNVEDVVVH
+562 KDIQVVKNVEDVVVH

-685 SPELQAETG
+685 S
-694 NKKIN
+694 